1 MSFWGHSKEEKNL
14 ERPIKYKKR
23 FNQGIVFDR
32 LQDGLIS
39 PTDIDFCFEVNNEFL
54 LIGDCKVEGAPF
66 PIGQKLVLERIV
78 DSWQKL
84 NRKSIA
90 MICTHKVTP
99 PDPIVLADTI
109 IEKVY
114 FNGQWQDKNII
125 FYDGLKKLAHG
136 WDIEKLKYLE

>member
-1 MSFWGHSKEEKNL
+1 M

-125 FYDGLKKLAHG
+125 FHDGLKKLAHS
-136 WDIEKLKYLE
+136 WDIAKLKYLE